1 MSEVNVKICS
11 KRRRSASLNVQR
23 RRQRLIALWN
33 TVRRFTVR
41 KAALCLGVSR
51 RTVERDLCFLKNL
64 ICWVREEAGLCLT
77 WLLSLE
83 LSLWR
88 VSTRLIA
95 VGNGNKVKTS

>member
-51 RTVERDLCFLKNL
+51 RTVERDLVFLK
-64 ICWVREEAGLCLT
+64 EFD
-77 WLLSLE
+77 LLGPRRSRTVPYVVVE
-83 LSLWR
+83 SGAEFMARFNAAHRSW
-88 VSTRLIA
+88 
-95 VGNGNKVKTS
+95 